1 MLEIYKKPYIR
12 THLKKVFSI
21 LILFVL
27 LFNVFGYRMVFSYL
41 EKKAGKELTASIET
55 KSFDENN
62 LVEIK
67 TELNM
72 PYVSDKEYETA
83 YGETVIKGVHYH
95 YVKRKI
101 ENNVLYLMCLPNEEK
116 IALAET
122 KSNVEKSTT
131 ETGNNNS
138 KQKSPVQIIKKL
150 SQTEYIQNS
159 FSYDVVDL
167 VNIATT
173 LPKVTNSKVYSLYA
187 ALTLEQPPEC
197 FA

>member
-1 MLEIYKKPYIR
+1 M
-12 THLKKVFSI
+12 
-21 LILFVL
+21 LFVL

-41 EKKAGKELTASIET
+41 EKKATQELTANIET
-55 KSFDENN
+55 KTFDENN

-67 TELNM
+67 TALNM

-122 KSNVEKSTT
+122 KNNVEKSNT
-131 ETGNNNS
+131 EAGNNNS
-138 KQKSPVQIIKKL
+138 KQKSPVQLIKKL
-150 SQTEYIQNS
+150 SQTEYIQNG

-173 LPKVTNSKVYSLYA
+173 LPNITNSKVYSLYA
-187 ALTLEQPPEC
+187 ALTPEQPPEC
-197 FA
+197 IA

>member
-1 MLEIYKKPYIR
+1 
-12 THLKKVFSI
+12 
-21 LILFVL
+21 
-27 LFNVFGYRMVFSYL
+27 MVFSYL
-41 EKKAGKELTASIET
+41 EKKASKELNAKIE
-55 KSFDENN
+55 KFFFDESN

-101 ENNVLYLMCLPNEEK
+101 ENNIMYLMCLPNEDK

-122 KSNVEKSTT
+122 KNNIEKNNA
-131 ETGNNNS
+131 ETGNTNS
-138 KQKSPVQIIKKL
+138 KHKSPVQKILK
-150 SQTEYIQNS
+150 STQTEYIQNA
-159 FSYDVVDL
+159 FSYNVVDL

-173 LPKVTNSKVYSLYA
+173 LPTITNSKVYSLYA
-187 ALTLEQPPEC
+187 ALTPEQPPEI
-197 FA
+197 FV

>member
-1 MLEIYKKPYIR
+1 
-12 THLKKVFSI
+12 
-21 LILFVL
+21 
-27 LFNVFGYRMVFSYL
+27 MVFSYL

>member
-1 MLEIYKKPYIR
+1 
-12 THLKKVFSI
+12 
-21 LILFVL
+21 
-27 LFNVFGYRMVFSYL
+27 MVFTYL
-41 EKKAGKELTASIET
+41 EDKAKAALTASIET

-83 YGETVIKGVHYH
+83 YGETVIKGVHYQ

-116 IALAET
+116 IVLAET
-122 KSNVEKSTT
+122 KRNVEKNNV
-131 ETGNNNS
+131 EAGNNTS
-138 KQKSPVQIIKKL
+138 KHKSPVQKILK
-150 SQTEYIQNS
+150 STQTEYIQNT

-167 VNIATT
+167 VNIATA

-187 ALTLEQPPEC
+187 VLTPEQPPEVC
-197 FA
+197 A

>member
-1 MLEIYKKPYIR
+1 
-12 THLKKVFSI
+12 
-21 LILFVL
+21 
-27 LFNVFGYRMVFSYL
+27 MVFSYL
-41 EKKAGKELTASIET
+41 EKKASKELTANIET
-55 KSFDENN
+55 KTFDENN
-62 LVEIK
+62 LVELK

-101 ENNVLYLMCLPNEEK
+101 ENNILYLMCLPNEEK
-116 IALAET
+116 IALAVT
-122 KSNVEKSTT
+122 KNNVEKNNT
-131 ETGNNNS
+131 EAGNNNS

-159 FSYDVVDL
+159 FSYNVVDL

-173 LPKVTNSKVYSLYA
+173 LPKVTNSKVYSLYT
-187 ALTLEQPPEC
+187 ALTPAQPPEC
-197 FA
+197 IA